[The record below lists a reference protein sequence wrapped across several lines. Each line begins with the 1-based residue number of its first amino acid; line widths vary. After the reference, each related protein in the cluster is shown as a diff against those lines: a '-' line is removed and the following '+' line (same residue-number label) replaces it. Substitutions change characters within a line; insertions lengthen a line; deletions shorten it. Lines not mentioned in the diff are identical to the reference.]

1 MTAQS
6 SVLFE
11 RRAEKYLDP
20 ESLAMLGRLLF
31 RKLKKRQGFKQI
43 LDKRLAGNYIAKK
56 EYIEGI

>member
-1 MTAQS
+1 
-6 SVLFE
+6 VLFE